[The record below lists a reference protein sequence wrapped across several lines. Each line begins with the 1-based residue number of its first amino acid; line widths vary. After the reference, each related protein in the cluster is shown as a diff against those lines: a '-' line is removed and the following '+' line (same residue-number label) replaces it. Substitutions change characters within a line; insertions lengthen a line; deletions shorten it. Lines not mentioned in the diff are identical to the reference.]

1 MADGD
6 NKYVE
11 AREWLE
17 AHSAGAFAA
26 VIDRALSACGVV
38 HCAADC
44 FLAGEPCVD
53 DPACLHIIFQ
63 CSELPALRRVLL
75 SLPYT
80 HVEWRRDFGHS
91 ARYGT
96 RKRAI
101 TDFCRHADFG
111 DERVRRCLR
120 NGF

>member
-1 MADGD
+1 MGNAV
-6 NKYVE
+6 NKVVE
-11 AREWLE
+11 ARVWLE
-17 AHSAGAFAA
+17 SHAEGAFAR
-26 VIDRALSACGVV
+26 VIDRALSAGGVV

-44 FLAGEPCVD
+44 FLAGEPCAE
-53 DPACLHIIFQ
+53 DPACLHVIFQ

-75 SLPYT
+75 SIPYT

-91 ARYGT
+91 ERYGT
-96 RKRAI
+96 KKRAI
-101 TDFCRHADFG
+101 ADFCRHAYFG

>member
-1 MADGD
+1 MDKRE
-6 NKYVE
+6 NKCAA

-26 VIDRALSACGVV
+26 VIDRALSAGGVV

-44 FLAGEPCVD
+44 FLAGEPCAD

-80 HVEWRRDFGHS
+80 HVEWRRAYGHS
-91 ARYGT
+91 EHYGT

-101 TDFCRHADFG
+101 ADFCRHADFG